1 MQINAD
7 ALSYVY
13 ARICNKLI
21 LTLLHYCLITR
32 SLQVFDAEKHAST
45 HSSKVKEGLSLFG
58 ILDTT
63 RTSLGRFLLRQWLL
77 RPSLSLD
84 VVNSRHDAVECL
96 SRPDNISTGRTI
108 AGHLKG
114 LKNVPR
120 VLKMVG
126 RGLATVDQWIG
137 VVKVCSEP
145 ELTGRLETHR

>member
-1 MQINAD
+1 MN
-7 ALSYVY
+7 
-13 ARICNKLI
+13 
-21 LTLLHYCLITR
+21 
-32 SLQVFDAEKHAST
+32 
-45 HSSKVKEGLSLFG
+45 EGLALLG
-58 ILDTT
+58 ILDPT

-126 RGLATVDQWIG
+126 RGLATVDQWMG
-137 VVKVCSEP
+137 VVKVCSES
-145 ELTGRLETHR
+145 ELAGRLEAHGYPVYVSLCTFERMHIRAKQRRRC